1 MKKAGI
7 IFPTVFAL
15 YVCAV
20 LFCCFWRF
28 ESLPEVGR
36 SFLGIPADKVAHF
49 IMFLPWPALA
59 WLAFPRNRGIV
70 AIFILGCV
78 FAALT
83 EAGQSLTSYREGDTL
98 DLLADI
104 LGLAVGSLAIP
115 AIKSHLKCNKR

>member
-1 MKKAGI
+1 MKKAGR
-7 IFPTVFAL
+7 IFPIVFAL

-28 ESLPEVGR
+28 ESLPEAGR

-49 IMFLPWPALA
+49 IMFLPWAVLA
-59 WLAFPRNRGIV
+59 WLAFSKKNLA
-70 AIFILGCV
+70 AIFLLGCV

-83 EAGQSLTSYREGDTL
+83 EAGQSLTTYREGDTL

-104 LGLAVGSLAIP
+104 LGLAAGFLAIP
-115 AIKSHLKCNKR
+115 VIKSHLKGNKR

>member
-1 MKKAGI
+1 MKKAGR
-7 IFPTVFAL
+7 IFPIVFAL

-28 ESLPEVGR
+28 ESLPEAGR

-49 IMFLPWPALA
+49 IMFLPWAVLA
-59 WLAFPRNRGIV
+59 WLAFSKKNLA
-70 AIFILGCV
+70 AIFLLGCV

-83 EAGQSLTSYREGDTL
+83 EAGQSLTTYREGDTL

-104 LGLAVGSLAIP
+104 LGLAAGSLAIP
-115 AIKSHLKCNKR
+115 VIKSHL

>member
-7 IFPTVFAL
+7 IFPIIFAL

-36 SFLGIPADKVAHF
+36 SFLGIPADKVVHF

-59 WLAFPRNRGIV
+59 WLAFPRNRGIA
-70 AIFILGCV
+70 AIFLSGCV

-104 LGLAVGSLAIP
+104 LGLTVGCIAIP
-115 AIKSHLKCNKR
+115 VIKSHLKCNRR